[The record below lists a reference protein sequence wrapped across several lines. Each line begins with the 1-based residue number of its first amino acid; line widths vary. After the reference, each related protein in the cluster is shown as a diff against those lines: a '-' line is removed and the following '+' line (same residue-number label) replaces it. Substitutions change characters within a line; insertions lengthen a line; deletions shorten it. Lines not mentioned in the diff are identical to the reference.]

1 MNAILLP
8 NNMILSLRA
17 VKQKECAPLLSIVNS
32 LIEGNVLAPHIPHA
46 FTTFSSHKATCSICP
61 RPYYSTEV
69 LPRLLETVS
78 QIWRGV
84 TCSGGNSTCICQGKH
99 FLPCVALSKRRALR
113 SDRRP
118 HAAIMEKQSQ
128 WSLSAAG
135 TNMLTDVIT
144 PPTPLFF
151 LFTATFINKMLFTP
165 VIVLFMGVSLFG
177 GSIKSRTALC
187 SAQPFGFHHP

>member
-1 MNAILLP
+1 MASSFFFFLLLAESGVLWILGRIPFSGMNAILFP

-17 VKQKECAPLLSIVNS
+17 VKQKECAPLLSVVNS
-32 LIEGNVLAPHIPHA
+32 LIEGNVAAPHIPHA
-46 FTTFSSHKATCSICP
+46 FTAFSSHKAARGICP

-118 HAAIMEKQSQ
+118 HAAIMEKQSR
-128 WSLSAAG
+128 SLSAAG
-135 TNMLTDVIT
+135 TNMLTDAIT
-144 PPTPLFF
+144 YPRPSPFF
-151 LFTATFINKMLFTP
+151 YLLPHLLIRCFL
-165 VIVLFMGVSLFG
+165 
-177 GSIKSRTALC
+177 
-187 SAQPFGFHHP
+187 H

>member
-1 MNAILLP
+1 MLRILGWIPFSGMNAILFP

-46 FTTFSSHKATCSICP
+46 FTAFSSHKVVRSICP

-69 LPRLLETVS
+69 LPRLLEMVS

-99 FLPCVALSKRRALR
+99 FLPCVALSKRCALR

-118 HAAIMEKQSQ
+118 HAVIMEKQSQ
-128 WSLSAAG
+128 WSLSTAG

-144 PPTPLFF
+144 PPLLLFF
-151 LFTATFINKMLFTP
+151 F
-165 VIVLFMGVSLFG
+165 
-177 GSIKSRTALC
+177 
-187 SAQPFGFHHP
+187 FHCHIY

>member
-1 MNAILLP
+1 MLRRIFL
-8 NNMILSLRA
+8 MHSLARR
-17 VKQKECAPLLSIVNS
+17 
-32 LIEGNVLAPHIPHA
+32 
-46 FTTFSSHKATCSICP
+46 ICP
-61 RPYYSTEV
+61 RPHYSTEV

-118 HAAIMEKQSQ
+118 HAAIMEKQSR
-128 WSLSAAG
+128 SLSAAG
-135 TNMLTDVIT
+135 TNMLTDVIAY
-144 PPTPLFF
+144 PSPLLF
-151 LFTATFINKMLFTP
+151 LFTAAFINEILFTL

-177 GSIKSRTALC
+177 CSIKSSRTALC

>member
-1 MNAILLP
+1 MNAILFP

-32 LIEGNVLAPHIPHA
+32 LIEGNVPAPHIPHA
-46 FTTFSSHKATCSICP
+46 FTAFSSRKAARSICP

-78 QIWRGV
+78 QIWQGV
-84 TCSGGNSTCICQGKH
+84 TCSGGNSKCICQGKH

-118 HAAIMEKQSQ
+118 HAAIMEKQSR
-128 WSLSAAG
+128 SLSAAG
-135 TNMLTDVIT
+135 TNTLTDVIT
-144 PPTPLFF
+144 QTPLLFF
-151 LFTATFINKMLFTP
+151 YLLPHLLIRCFL
-165 VIVLFMGVSLFG
+165 
-177 GSIKSRTALC
+177 
-187 SAQPFGFHHP
+187 H